1 MRIGQGLEIKRAESL
16 AQRLLQHPHLHSR
29 IEALLDVVE
38 NADGDVLKADEAEQ
52 RVIEEIRQIGQE
64 ALQAWA
70 ERKLSRVTSE
80 SDKRKDL
87 SRKEKKTST
96 GTPD

>member
-1 MRIGQGLEIKRAESL
+1 MGIEQNLEIKRAEIL

-29 IEALLDVVE
+29 LEALLDVVE

-52 RVIEEIRQIGQE
+52 RVIEELRQIGHE

-70 ERKLSRVTSE
+70 GRKLSRVISE
-80 SDKRKDL
+80 SEKRGDL

-96 GTPD
+96 GTLD